1 MDTSQS
7 LEKWFL
13 SSDIFSSSSISEG
26 ERPLYTFEASERISE
41 GSSTSS
47 WMMRCTRLCSGIWR
61 GVTGFKTPFSKI
73 ASTVFDMVCFPLLG
87 EL

>member
-1 MDTSQS
+1 M
-7 LEKWFL
+7 
-13 SSDIFSSSSISEG
+13 SEG
-26 ERPLYTFEASERISE
+26 DRPLYTRDASDRISE

-47 WMMRCTRLCSGIWR
+47 WMMRCTRLCSGIRR
-61 GVTGFKTPFSKI
+61 GVTGFNTPFSKI

>member
-1 MDTSQS
+1 MDTFQS
-7 LEKWFL
+7 LEKWLL
-13 SSDIFSSSSISEG
+13 SSDIFSMSSMSDG

-41 GSSTSS
+41 VSPTSS

-61 GVTGFKTPFSKI
+61 GETGFKTPFSKI